1 MTNGSCKENRS
12 FLCTSKYR
20 LECLLGYEPP
30 SFITHNSSLYKMDT
44 PSFKEDHISQVP
56 ALQMLIKL
64 GYTYLSPAEAERLRG
79 NKTTNVLLEDIL
91 RKQLKEINS
100 IRVSASKTS
109 IFTDENIGR
118 GILALKNLPMNEGYI
133 AACEKS
139 YNLLAMGQ
147 ALEQS
152 VDGDKKSFT
161 LQFIDWK
168 NISNNVFHVT
178 EEFSVM
184 RSTSKEHYRPDLVLF
199 VNGIP
204 FCIIECKRPDMK
216 EPLKQA
222 ISQQIRSQQE
232 DGIRSLYVYSQLLLS
247 LSCNEALYATN
258 ATPEKFW
265 AKWQEKFHSEV
276 EENNH
281 NNKLYQLKNEPLS
294 NEVKNRLFA
303 GRFKYVRTYFDALE
317 DEEILS
323 THQDAYLFSLCRP
336 ERLMDIVFNFILF
349 DNGDKKVARY
359 QQFFAIKKSIERI
372 KILQPS
378 SSSSQR
384 EERSYRGNLNFSG
397 LVREARELR
406 KNQTPAEETLWQLL
420 RNKKLNGLKF
430 RRQHQIGH
438 YIVDFYC
445 HERKLIV
452 ELDGAVHDTPE
463 RQKHDS
469 VRNKFL
475 TSSGFK
481 IIRFRNEEVFN
492 NIEEVLKQIADS
504 TPPSPVGRGA
514 GGEGNFSRKGGVIW
528 HTQGSGKSLT
538 MVMLAQAIAMEP
550 SIRNPKIV
558 LVTDRTDLDNQI
570 TGTFRKCGK
579 FVENANTGQ
588 RLVELLESK
597 SDAVVTT
604 IINKFVA
611 AVKKINKPIESH
623 DIFVLVDEGHRTQH
637 GTFNID
643 MQKTLPNACFIALT
657 GTPLFKKDKS
667 TADKF
672 GGLIDAY
679 TVDQAVKDNAVVPLL
694 YEGRLAFQNVNA
706 SPIDIFFG
714 MVSEP
719 LSEYQKAD
727 IKKKFARNDH
737 LNSAEQKMRMIAW
750 NISYHFRDNWQ
761 GRTPFKG
768 QLVCDKKVN
777 AIKYKEYLDEIGL
790 VSSEVLISSIE
801 EREGEDSAYAKSTEK
816 ENQFWKKMME
826 EHGNSKSYE
835 KNIISRFKNQ
845 KDPEIIIVVDKLLT
859 GFDEPKNT
867 VLYLA
872 RNLQGHKLLQAIAR
886 VNRIYPD
893 KEFGYIIDY
902 YGVIENLDDALLL
915 YSSFEDFDDEDLAG
929 TLTNIS
935 EEIKKLPQKHSDL
948 WDIFKTIA
956 NKRDAEAYQQL
967 LKDEAIRVLFYDKLA
982 AFAKCLKMA
991 LSSIQFHKDVEE
1003 KTIDRYK
1010 HDLTMFLKLR
1020 LAVVERFSDEIDY
1033 RQYEGQIQKL
1043 IDTHITTE
1051 KIETITE
1058 LVNIFDKDKF
1068 QQEVENTTG
1077 KAAKADKIASRTGRH
1092 ISEKMDEDPAF
1103 YKKFSQMLKETI
1115 ADYEAKRISEAQYL
1129 SRVQDIM
1136 NNVLAY
1142 TDKDIPDQLS
1152 DRDVAKAF
1160 YGLTLEAMSDKFQDY
1175 SIRKEIAIQTA
1186 LHMDDLIKESV
1197 LDNGK
1202 PIIDWQYK
1210 TNITG
1215 KLLIEIGDYLIDEVR
1230 DQYLVDL
1237 SFKEM
1242 DKIADDCIEVAK
1254 IRYK

>member
-1 MTNGSCKENRS
+1 
-12 FLCTSKYR
+12 
-20 LECLLGYEPP
+20 
-30 SFITHNSSLYKMDT
+30 MDT
-44 PSFKEDHISQVP
+44 PSFREDHISQIP
-56 ALQMLIKL
+56 ALQMLQKL
-64 GYTYLSPAEAERLRG
+64 GYTYLSPAEVDRLRG
-79 NKTTNVLLEDIL
+79 GKTSNVLLEDVL

-100 IRVSASKTS
+100 IRVSATKTS
-109 IFTDENIGR
+109 IFADENIER

-133 AACEKS
+133 AACEKA
-139 YNLLAMGQ
+139 YNLLTLGQ

-161 LQFIDWK
+161 LQYIDWK
-168 NISNNVFHVT
+168 NGSKNVFHVT

-204 FCIIECKRPDMK
+204 LCIIECKRPDMK
-216 EPLKQA
+216 EPLTQA
-222 ISQQIRSQQE
+222 ISQTLRNQQE
-232 DGIRSLYVYSQLLLS
+232 DGIRNLYVYSQLLLCISSNDGVYGSNDTKPKFFSKWIEKFADIKEEAEYKRKLNELKNKS
-247 LSCNEALYATN
+247 LSSKQKE
-258 ATPEKFW
+258 
-265 AKWQEKFHSEV
+265 S
-276 EENNH
+276 
-281 NNKLYQLKNEPLS
+281 
-294 NEVKNRLFA
+294 LFA
-303 GRFKYVRTYFDALE
+303 DRFKYVKDYFDELE
-317 DEEILS
+317 KEEIYP
-323 THQDAYLFSLCRP
+323 TVQDEYLFNLCRP
-336 ERLMDIVFNFILF
+336 ERLMDISFNFILF
-349 DNGDKKVARY
+349 EDNVKKITRY
-359 QQFFAIKKSIERI
+359 QQFFAIKKSMQRI
-372 KILQPS
+372 KVI
-378 SSSSQR
+378 
-384 EERSYRGNLNFSG
+384 E
-397 LVREARELR
+397 
-406 KNQTPAEETLWQLL
+406 
-420 RNKKLNGLKF
+420 NGK
-430 RRQHQIGH
+430 RQ
-438 YIVDFYC
+438 
-445 HERKLIV
+445 
-452 ELDGAVHDTPE
+452 
-463 RQKHDS
+463 
-469 VRNKFL
+469 
-475 TSSGFK
+475 
-481 IIRFRNEEVFN
+481 
-492 NIEEVLKQIADS
+492 
-504 TPPSPVGRGA
+504 
-514 GGEGNFSRKGGVIW
+514 GGVIW

-579 FVENANTGQ
+579 FVENAATGQ
-588 RLVELLESK
+588 RLVELLENK

-611 AVKKINKPIESH
+611 AVKKIGKPLESH

-637 GTFNID
+637 GIFNID
-643 MQKTLPNACFIALT
+643 MQKTLPNACFIAMT

-667 TADKF
+667 TAVKF
-672 GGLIDAY
+672 GGVIDAY
-679 TVDQAVKDNAVVPLL
+679 TVDQAVSDKAVVPLL
-694 YEGRLAFQNVNA
+694 YEGRLALQEVNA
-706 SPIDIFFG
+706 SPIDTFFG

-719 LSEYQKAD
+719 LTEYQRAD
-727 IKKKFARNDH
+727 IKKKFARYDH

-750 NISYHFRDNWQ
+750 DMSYHFRDNWQ
-761 GRTPFKG
+761 GTPFKA

-777 AIKYKEYLDEIGL
+777 AIKYKEYLDEIGI
-790 VSSEVLISSIE
+790 VTSEVLISPMD
-801 EREGEDSAYAKSTEK
+801 EREGEESAYEKSTEK
-816 ENQFWKKMME
+816 ENQFWKKMMD

-867 VLYLA
+867 VLYLT

-893 KEFGYIIDY
+893 KEFGYIVDY
-902 YGVIENLDDALLL
+902 YGVIENLDDALQL
-915 YSSFEDFDDEDLAG
+915 YSSFEDFDNEDLVG

-935 EEIKKLPQKHSDL
+935 EEITKLPQKHSEL

-982 AFAKCLKMA
+982 AFAKSLKLA
-991 LSSIQFHKDVEE
+991 LSSIHFHRDVEE
-1003 KTIDRYK
+1003 KNINRYK
-1010 HDLTMFLKLR
+1010 EDLTMFLKLR
-1020 LAVVERFSDEIDY
+1020 LAVVERYSDAIDY

-1051 KIETITE
+1051 KIETITA

-1077 KAAKADKIASRTGRH
+1077 KAAKADKIASRTAKH
-1092 ISEKMDEDPAF
+1092 ITEKMDEDPAF
-1103 YKKFSQMLKETI
+1103 YKKFSQMLRETI

-1136 NNVLAY
+1136 NSVLAH
-1142 TDKDIPDQLS
+1142 TDNDIPEQLRE
-1152 DRDVAKAF
+1152 RDVAKAF
-1160 YGLTLEAMSDKFQDY
+1160 YGLAVEALAEKIQDKI
-1175 SIRKEIAIQTA
+1175 IRKEISTQIA
-1186 LHMDDLIKESV
+1186 LHVDDLIKDSV
-1197 LDNGK
+1197 LDNGQ
-1202 PIIDWQYK
+1202 PIIDWQFK

-1230 DQYLVDL
+1230 DKYNLEL
-1237 SFKEM
+1237 SFKDM

>member
-1 MTNGSCKENRS
+1 ME
-12 FLCTSKYR
+12 
-20 LECLLGYEPP
+20 
-30 SFITHNSSLYKMDT
+30 T
-44 PSFKEDHISQVP
+44 PSFKEDHISQIP
-56 ALQMLIKL
+56 ALQMLVNL
-64 GYTYLSPAEAERLRG
+64 GYTYLSPAEADRQRG
-79 NKTTNVLLEDIL
+79 GKTSNVLLEDVL

-100 IRVSASKTS
+100 IRVSATKTS
-109 IFTDENIGR
+109 IFTDDNIER

-133 AACEKS
+133 AASEKA
-139 YNLLAMGQ
+139 YNLLTLGQ

-161 LQFIDWK
+161 LQYIDWK
-168 NISNNVFHVT
+168 NIGNNVFHVS

-204 FCIIECKRPDMK
+204 LCIIECKRPDMK

-222 ISQQIRSQQE
+222 ISQHLRNQQE
-232 DGIRSLYVYSQLLLS
+232 DGIRSLYVYSQLTLS
-247 LSCNEALYATN
+247 IATQEAAYATN

-265 AKWQEKFHSEV
+265 AKWHEKFNSD
-276 EENNH
+276 EEERN
-281 NNKLYQLKNEPLS
+281 YKNELQEFKNKPLP
-294 NEVKNRLFA
+294 NAIKEQLFSD
-303 GRFKYVRTYFDALE
+303 RFKYVRQYFDALE
-317 DEEILS
+317 QEQILP
-323 THQDAYLFSLCRP
+323 TEQDNYLFGLCRP
-336 ERLMDIVFNFILF
+336 ERLMDIVFNFVLF
-349 DNGDKKVARY
+349 DNGEKKVARY
-359 QQFFAIKKSIERI
+359 QQFFAIKKSMQRI
-372 KILQPS
+372 KHV
-378 SSSSQR
+378 
-384 EERSYRGNLNFSG
+384 ENL
-397 LVREARELR
+397 
-406 KNQTPAEETLWQLL
+406 P
-420 RNKKLNGLKF
+420 
-430 RRQHQIGH
+430 
-438 YIVDFYC
+438 
-445 HERKLIV
+445 
-452 ELDGAVHDTPE
+452 DG
-463 RQKHDS
+463 K
-469 VRNKFL
+469 
-475 TSSGFK
+475 
-481 IIRFRNEEVFN
+481 
-492 NIEEVLKQIADS
+492 
-504 TPPSPVGRGA
+504 A
-514 GGEGNFSRKGGVIW
+514 GGKRKGGVIW

-570 TGTFRKCGK
+570 TGTFRKCGR
-579 FVENANTGQ
+579 FVENATTGQ
-588 RLVELLESK
+588 RLVELLENK

-611 AVKKINKPIESH
+611 AVKKIDKPLESH

-643 MQKTLPNACFIALT
+643 MQKTLPNACFIAMT

-667 TADKF
+667 TAEKF
-672 GGLIDAY
+672 GGMIDAY
-679 TVDQAVKDNAVVPLL
+679 TVDQAVKDKAVVPLL
-694 YEGRLAFQNVNA
+694 YEGRLALQNVNA
-706 SPIDIFFG
+706 SPIDTFFG

-719 LSEYQKAD
+719 LTEYQKAD

-750 NISYHFRDNWQ
+750 DISYHFRDNWQ

-777 AIKYKEYLDEIGL
+777 AIKYKEYLDEIGI
-790 VSSEVLISSIE
+790 VSCEVLISSID
-801 EREGEDSAYAKSTEK
+801 EREGEESAYEKSTEK
-816 ENQFWKKMME
+816 ENQFWKKMMD

-867 VLYLA
+867 VLYLT
-872 RNLQGHKLLQAIAR
+872 RNLQSHKLLQAIAR

-902 YGVIENLDDALLL
+902 YGVIENLDDALQL

-929 TLTNIS
+929 TMTNIS
-935 EEIKKLPQKHSDL
+935 DEIKKLPQKHSDL

-982 AFAKCLKMA
+982 AFAKGLKLA
-991 LSSIQFHKDVEE
+991 LSSIQFHREVEE
-1003 KTIDRYK
+1003 KVINRYK
-1010 HDLTMFLKLR
+1010 GDLTMFLKLR
-1020 LAVVERFSDEIDY
+1020 LAVVERYSDEIDY
-1033 RQYEGQIQKL
+1033 KQYEGQIQKL
-1043 IDTHITTE
+1043 IDIHITTE

-1077 KAAKADKIASRTGRH
+1077 RAAKADKIASRTAKH
-1092 ISEKMDEDPAF
+1092 ITEKMDEDPAF
-1103 YKKFSQMLKETI
+1103 YKKFSQMLSETI

-1136 NNVLAY
+1136 NSVLAH
-1142 TDKDIPDQLS
+1142 TDNDIPEQLK

-1160 YGLTLEAMSDKFQDY
+1160 YGLTVEALSEKLQDNVV
-1175 SIRKEIAIQTA
+1175 RKEVATQTA
-1186 LHMDDLIKESV
+1186 LQIDDLIQESV

-1230 DQYLVDL
+1230 DKYNVDL
-1237 SFKEM
+1237 AFMDM
-1242 DKIADDCIEVAK
+1242 DKIAEDCIEVAK

>member
-1 MTNGSCKENRS
+1 
-12 FLCTSKYR
+12 
-20 LECLLGYEPP
+20 
-30 SFITHNSSLYKMDT
+30 MDT
-44 PSFKEDHISQVP
+44 PSFKEDHISQIP
-56 ALQMLIKL
+56 ALQMLMNL
-64 GYTYLSPAEAERLRG
+64 GYTYLSPAEADRQRG
-79 NKTTNVLLEDIL
+79 GKTTNVLLEDVL

-100 IRVSASKTS
+100 IRVSATKTS
-109 IFTDENIGR
+109 IFTDENIER

-133 AACEKS
+133 AASERA
-139 YNLLAMGQ
+139 YNLLTLGQ

-161 LQFIDWK
+161 LQYIDWK
-168 NISNNVFHVT
+168 NIGNNVFHVT
-178 EEFSVM
+178 EEYSVM

-204 FCIIECKRPDMK
+204 LCIIECKRPDMK

-222 ISQQIRSQQE
+222 ISQHLRNQQE
-232 DGIRSLYVYSQLLLS
+232 DGIRSLYVYSQLTLS
-247 LSCNEALYATN
+247 IATQEAAYATN

-265 AKWQEKFHSEV
+265 AKWQEKFGND
-276 EENNH
+276 EEERNYKNQ
-281 NNKLYQLKNEPLS
+281 LQELKNKPLPVS
-294 NEVKNRLFA
+294 IKEQLFSD
-303 GRFKYVRTYFDALE
+303 RFKYVRQYFDALE
-317 DEEILS
+317 QEEILP
-323 THQDAYLFSLCRP
+323 TEQDNYLYGLCRP
-336 ERLMDIVFNFILF
+336 ERLMDIVFNYVLF
-349 DNGDKKVARY
+349 DNGEKKVARY
-359 QQFFAIKKSIERI
+359 QQFFAIKKSMQRI
-372 KILQPS
+372 
-378 SSSSQR
+378 R
-384 EERSYRGNLNFSG
+384 TVE
-397 LVREARELR
+397 
-406 KNQTPAEETLWQLL
+406 
-420 RNKKLNGLKF
+420 NGK
-430 RRQHQIGH
+430 
-438 YIVDFYC
+438 
-445 HERKLIV
+445 
-452 ELDGAVHDTPE
+452 
-463 RQKHDS
+463 
-469 VRNKFL
+469 
-475 TSSGFK
+475 
-481 IIRFRNEEVFN
+481 
-492 NIEEVLKQIADS
+492 
-504 TPPSPVGRGA
+504 
-514 GGEGNFSRKGGVIW
+514 RKGGVIW

-538 MVMLAQAIAMEP
+538 MVMLAQAIAMES

-570 TGTFRKCGK
+570 TSTFRKCGK
-579 FVENANTGQ
+579 FVENATTGK

-611 AVKKINKPIESH
+611 AVKKINQPLESH

-637 GTFNID
+637 GTFNVD
-643 MQKTLPNACFIALT
+643 MQKTLPNACFIAMT

-667 TADKF
+667 TAAKF
-672 GGLIDAY
+672 GGVIDAY
-679 TVDQAVKDNAVVPLL
+679 TVDQAVKDKAVVPLL
-694 YEGRLAFQNVNA
+694 YEGRLALQDVNA
-706 SPIDIFFG
+706 SPIDTFFG

-719 LSEYQKAD
+719 LTEYQKAD
-727 IKKKFARNDH
+727 IKKKFARYDH

-750 NISYHFRDNWQ
+750 DISYHFRDNWQ
-761 GRTPFKG
+761 GKTPFKG

-777 AIKYKEYLDEIGL
+777 AIKYKEYLDEIGI
-790 VSSEVLISSIE
+790 VSSEVLISSID
-801 EREGEDSAYAKSTEK
+801 EREGEESAYEKSTEK
-816 ENQFWKKMME
+816 ENQFWKKMMD

-867 VLYLA
+867 VLYLT

-902 YGVIENLDDALLL
+902 YGVIENLDDALQM
-915 YSSFEDFDDEDLAG
+915 YSSFEDFDEEDLAG

-935 EEIKKLPQKHSDL
+935 EEIKKLPQKHSEL

-982 AFAKCLKMA
+982 TFAKGLKLA
-991 LSSIQFHKDVEE
+991 LSSIQFHKEVEE
-1003 KTIDRYK
+1003 KVINRYK
-1010 HDLTMFLKLR
+1010 DDLTMFLKLR
-1020 LAVVERFSDEIDY
+1020 LAVVERYSDEIDY
-1033 RQYEGQIQKL
+1033 KQYEGQIQKL

-1068 QQEVENTTG
+1068 QQEVENTKG
-1077 KAAKADKIASRTGRH
+1077 KAAKADKIASRTAKH
-1092 ISEKMDEDPAF
+1092 ITEKMDEDPAF

-1115 ADYEAKRISEAQYL
+1115 ADYEAKRINEAQYL

-1136 NNVLAY
+1136 NNVLAH
-1142 TDKDIPDQLS
+1142 TDNDIPEQLKE
-1152 DRDVAKAF
+1152 RDVAKAF
-1160 YGLTLEAMSDKFQDY
+1160 YGLTVEALSEKIQDN
-1175 SIRKEIAIQTA
+1175 IVRKEVATQTA
-1186 LHMDDLIKESV
+1186 LQIDDLIQSSV

-1230 DQYLVDL
+1230 DKYNVDL
-1237 SFKEM
+1237 SFKDM
-1242 DKIADDCIEVAK
+1242 DKIAEDCIEVAK
-1254 IRYK
+1254 LRYKI

>member
-1 MTNGSCKENRS
+1 MN
-12 FLCTSKYR
+12 
-20 LECLLGYEPP
+20 
-30 SFITHNSSLYKMDT
+30 T
-44 PSFKEDHISQVP
+44 PSFKEDHISQIP
-56 ALQMLIKL
+56 ALQMLVNL
-64 GYTYLSPAEAERLRG
+64 GYTYLSPAEADRQRG
-79 NKTTNVLLEDIL
+79 GKTTNVLLEDIL

-100 IRVSASKTS
+100 IRVSATKTS
-109 IFTDENIGR
+109 IFTDDNIER

-133 AACEKS
+133 AASEKA
-139 YNLLAMGQ
+139 YNLLTLGQ

-161 LQFIDWK
+161 LQYIDWK
-168 NISNNVFHVT
+168 NISNNVFHVS

-204 FCIIECKRPDMK
+204 LCIIECKRPDMK

-222 ISQQIRSQQE
+222 ISQHLRNQQE
-232 DGIRSLYVYSQLLLS
+232 DGIRSLYVYSQLTLS
-247 LSCNEALYATN
+247 IAAQEASYATN
-258 ATPEKFW
+258 GTPEKFW
-265 AKWQEKFHSEV
+265 AKWQEKFSTD
-276 EENNH
+276 EEERNYK
-281 NNKLYQLKNEPLS
+281 NKLQELKNKPLS
-294 NEVKNRLFA
+294 ISIKEQLFSD
-303 GRFKYVRTYFDALE
+303 RFKYVRKYFDALE
-317 DEEILS
+317 QEEILP
-323 THQDAYLFSLCRP
+323 TEQDNYLFGLCRP
-336 ERLMDIVFNFILF
+336 ERLMDIVFNFVLF
-349 DNGDKKVARY
+349 DNGAKKVARY
-359 QQFFAIKKSIERI
+359 QQFFAIKKSMQRI
-372 KILQPS
+372 
-378 SSSSQR
+378 R
-384 EERSYRGNLNFSG
+384 
-397 LVREARELR
+397 
-406 KNQTPAEETLWQLL
+406 
-420 RNKKLNGLKF
+420 
-430 RRQHQIGH
+430 
-438 YIVDFYC
+438 
-445 HERKLIV
+445 
-452 ELDGAVHDTPE
+452 
-463 RQKHDS
+463 
-469 VRNKFL
+469 
-475 TSSGFK
+475 
-481 IIRFRNEEVFN
+481 
-492 NIEEVLKQIADS
+492 NIENGK
-504 TPPSPVGRGA
+504 R
-514 GGEGNFSRKGGVIW
+514 RGGVIW

-558 LVTDRTDLDNQI
+558 LVTDRTDLDRQI
-570 TGTFRKCGK
+570 SETFRKCGR
-579 FVENANTGQ
+579 FVENATTGQ
-588 RLVELLESK
+588 RLVELLENK

-611 AVKKINKPIESH
+611 AVKKIDKPLESH

-643 MQKTLPNACFIALT
+643 MQKTLPNACFIAMT

-667 TADKF
+667 TAEKF
-672 GGLIDAY
+672 GGMIDAY
-679 TVDQAVKDNAVVPLL
+679 TVDQAVKDKAVVPLL
-694 YEGRLAFQNVNA
+694 YEGRLALQNVNA
-706 SPIDIFFG
+706 SPIDTFFG

-719 LSEYQKAD
+719 LTEYQKAD
-727 IKKKFARNDH
+727 IKKKFARYDH

-750 NISYHFRDNWQ
+750 DISYHFRDNWQ

-777 AIKYKEYLDEIGL
+777 AIKYKEYLDEIGI
-790 VSSEVLISSIE
+790 VSCEVLISSID
-801 EREGEDSAYAKSTEK
+801 EREGEDSAYEKSTEK
-816 ENQFWKKMME
+816 VNQFWKKMMD

-867 VLYLA
+867 VLYLT
-872 RNLQGHKLLQAIAR
+872 RNLQSHKLLQAIAR

-902 YGVIENLDDALLL
+902 YGVIENLDDALQL

-929 TLTNIS
+929 TMTNIS
-935 EEIKKLPQKHSDL
+935 DEIKKLPQKHSDL

-982 AFAKCLKMA
+982 AFAKGLKLA
-991 LSSIQFHKDVEE
+991 LSSIQFHKEVEE
-1003 KTIDRYK
+1003 KIINRYK
-1010 HDLTMFLKLR
+1010 GDLTMFLKLR
-1020 LAVVERFSDEIDY
+1020 LAVVERYSDEIDY
-1033 RQYEGQIQKL
+1033 KQYEGQIQKL

-1077 KAAKADKIASRTGRH
+1077 KAAKADKIASRTAKH
-1092 ISEKMDEDPAF
+1092 ITEKMDEDPAF
-1103 YKKFSQMLKETI
+1103 YKKFSQMLRETI

-1136 NNVLAY
+1136 SNVLAH
-1142 TDKDIPDQLS
+1142 TDNDIPEQLK

-1160 YGLTLEAMSDKFQDY
+1160 YGLTVEALTEKIQDNVV
-1175 SIRKEIAIQTA
+1175 RKEIATQTA
-1186 LHMDDLIKESV
+1186 LQIDDLIQDAV

-1230 DQYLVDL
+1230 DTYNVNLA
-1237 SFKEM
+1237 FKDM
-1242 DKIADDCIEVAK
+1242 DKIAEDCIEVAK